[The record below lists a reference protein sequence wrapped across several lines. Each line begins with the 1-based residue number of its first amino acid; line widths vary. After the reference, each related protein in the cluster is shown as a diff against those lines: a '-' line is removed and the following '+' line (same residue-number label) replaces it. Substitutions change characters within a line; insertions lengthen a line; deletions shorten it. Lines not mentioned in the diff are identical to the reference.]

1 MHRCNIGQYSTNGRT
16 YKTFFVNIDYGS
28 AWMLFSGALAG
39 DEPSETNAAA
49 KFMGVDVE
57 VPTLQPYQ
65 KSRSQLSVTMM
76 DVEWVKEQI

>member
-28 AWMLFSGALAG
+28 TWMLFSGALAG

-57 VPTLQPYQ
+57 VPTL
-65 KSRSQLSVTMM
+65 
-76 DVEWVKEQI
+76 